1 MKGGTEVKAYNFYF
15 AGSSGALEYCK
26 KYLRS
31 RNCRISTVPN
41 ESVTHLI
48 LPVPSFEA
56 DGTLKGGGRLDALL
70 RQLPPDITVIGGN
83 LHHPSLEGYVTA
95 DLLQDPGYLA
105 HNAAVTAQCALKV
118 AMNRLSTTFQ
128 DCPVLVIGWGR
139 IGKCLARLLRSLGA
153 RVSVSARKESDQA
166 MLQALG
172 YETADI
178 SPPAYDLQR
187 FRVIFNTVPVM
198 VLPEDLQES
207 CPPECLKI
215 DLASVPGIGG
225 QDTVWAKG
233 LPNREAPETSGNL
246 IGQTVLRLLNR
257 KE

>member
-1 MKGGTEVKAYNFYF
+1 MKACNFYF
-15 AGSSGALEYCK
+15 AGSSGALEYCR

-31 RNCRISTVPN
+31 HNCRISAVPN
-41 ESVTHLI
+41 ENVTHLI
-48 LPVPSFEA
+48 LPVPTFEF
-56 DGTLKGGGRLDALL
+56 DGTIKGGSKPETLL
-70 RQLPPDITVIGGN
+70 RQLPSDITILGGG
-83 LHHPSLEGYVTA
+83 LQHPALDGYRTV
-95 DLLQDPGYLA
+95 DLLADPGYLA
-105 HNAAVTAQCALKV
+105 QNAAITAHCALKV

-139 IGKCLARLLRSLGA
+139 IGKCLAKLLNALGA
-153 RVSVSARKESDQA
+153 RVSVSARKEADRA

-178 SPPAYDLQR
+178 TPPAYDLQR
-187 FRVIFNTVPVM
+187 FRVIFNTVPDM
-198 VLPEDLQES
+198 LLPEHLQEN
-207 CPPECLKI
+207 CAAGCLKI
-215 DLASVPGIGG
+215 DLASVPGIAG

-246 IGQTVLRLLNR
+246 IGRTILRLLQR